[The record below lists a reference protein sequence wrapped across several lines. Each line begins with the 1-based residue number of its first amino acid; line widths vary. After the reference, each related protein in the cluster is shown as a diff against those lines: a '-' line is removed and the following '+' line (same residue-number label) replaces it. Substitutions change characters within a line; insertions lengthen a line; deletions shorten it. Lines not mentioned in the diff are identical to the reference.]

1 MQSKLPTPQS
11 AALPQRK
18 SRSNMQVASG
28 LIVTFMAAT
37 FVLLAMQAEPITAT
51 LGFIWA
57 GLLMLALTIQF
68 SRRRK

>member
-1 MQSKLPTPQS
+1 
-11 AALPQRK
+11 
-18 SRSNMQVASG
+18 MQVASG

-57 GLLMLALTIQF
+57 GLLMLALIIQF